1 MGFPDHP
8 HPSIVGRGAASNP
21 SNRFERLQVT
31 LDPHDDCFEPEAI
44 KPQTQYFKDHSRSIL
59 ARNDSPDVGAK
70 VSINPYRGCEH
81 GCVYCYARPTHEYLG
96 FSLGLDFESKIMVKT
111 DAPELLRK
119 ELAHPRWQ
127 PQVVMFS
134 GVTDIY
140 QPAERHFELTRR
152 CLEVFLEFRNPVGM
166 VTKNYLITRD
176 LDLLVEMARYRCV
189 SVGISLTTLDEEL
202 RRLMEPRTSAPR
214 RRLAA
219 IEALAS
225 AGVQVGVMT
234 APIIP
239 GLNDHEIP
247 ALIREAAQ
255 AGARWA
261 AYTVVHLP
269 YGLKELFTDWLSRH
283 YPERKE
289 KVLGR
294 IRAMRGGQLNDP
306 RFGYRMT
313 GEGVFADQ
321 IRQLFRAACRKA
333 GLPKPA
339 YRLTTEHFRVPGV
352 HQPRLW

>member
-1 MGFPDHP
+1 MGHPEAP

-21 SNRFERLQVT
+21 SNRFERLQVSIDP
-31 LDPHDDCFEPEAI
+31 LDDYFEPVAL

-59 ARNDSPDVGAK
+59 TRNDSPDIGAR
-70 VSINPYRGCEH
+70 VSLNPYRGCEH

-119 ELAHPRWQ
+119 ELSHPRWQ

-166 VTKNYLITRD
+166 VTKNYLVTRD
-176 LDLLVEMARYRCV
+176 LELLRELARFHCV

-202 RRLMEPRTSAPR
+202 RRVMEPRTSAPQ

-219 IEALAS
+219 IEALAA
-225 AGVQVGVMT
+225 AGVEVGVMT

-247 ALIREAAQ
+247 ALVREAAR

-269 YGLKELFTDWLSRH
+269 YGLKDLFTDWLSRH

-294 IRAMRGGQLNDP
+294 IRAVRGGQLNDP

-313 GEGVFADQ
+313 GEGIFADQ

-333 GLPKPA
+333 GLPKPG
-339 YRLTTEHFRVPGV
+339 YRLTTEHFRLPGV